1 MISSD
6 SGESR
11 KDGGNGIGKK
21 NRTEDKEMIR
31 NLVRN
36 KTVFAILSIVMGIYM
51 CVAGRSVLYSI
62 VRVAGYGLIGAA
74 IIYLV
79 MYFVGQ
85 GSRNQVQMGYAIV
98 AGIAGLLIVRLAP
111 TIVNLFPMLAGVGL
125 ILTGAGNLAQAA
137 GNGMPLVTK
146 AGPIVT
152 LVLGILI
159 LLHPGSIV
167 NLVVT
172 LAGVALI
179 LNGLSELDMIRRV
192 W

>member
-1 MISSD
+1 
-6 SGESR
+6 
-11 KDGGNGIGKK
+11 
-21 NRTEDKEMIR
+21 MIR

-62 VRVAGYGLIGAA
+62 VRVAGYGLLGAA

-79 MYFVGQ
+79 MYFMGQ
-85 GSRNQVQMGYAIV
+85 GGRDQVQLGYAAV
-98 AGIAGLLIVRLAP
+98 SGIAGLLIVRMAP
-111 TIVNLFPMLAGVGL
+111 AIVNIFPMLAGIGL
-125 ILTGAGNLAQAA
+125 ILAGAGNLAQAA
-137 GNGMPLVTK
+137 GNGMPLVSR
-146 AGPIVT
+146 AVPIVT
-152 LVLGILI
+152 IVLGVLI

-179 LNGLSELDMIRRV
+179 INGLSELDMIRRV

>member
-1 MISSD
+1 M
-6 SGESR
+6 
-11 KDGGNGIGKK
+11 
-21 NRTEDKEMIR
+21 EDEDMIR

-74 IIYLV
+74 MIYLI

-85 GSRNQVQMGYAIV
+85 GGRDQVQMGYAV
-98 AGIAGLLIVRLAP
+98 VSGIAGLLIVRLAP
-111 TIVNLFPMLAGVGL
+111 TIVNIFPMLAGIGL
-125 ILTGAGNLAQAA
+125 ILAGAGNLLQASR
-137 GNGMPLVTK
+137 NGMPMVSK
-146 AGPIVT
+146 VGPIVT
-152 LVLGILI
+152 LVLGVLI
-159 LLHPGSIV
+159 FTHPGSV
-167 NLVVT
+167 MNMVVT
-172 LAGVALI
+172 LSGIALI